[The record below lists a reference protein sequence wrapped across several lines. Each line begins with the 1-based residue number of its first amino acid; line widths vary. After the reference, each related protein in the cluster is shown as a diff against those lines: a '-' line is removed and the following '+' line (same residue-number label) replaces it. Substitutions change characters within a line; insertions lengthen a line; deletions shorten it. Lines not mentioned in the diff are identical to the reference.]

1 VLFEP
6 NVLSKC
12 HQIVKIEM
20 NICKFINKKSTQK
33 ILAIGKLL
41 QLQIAMEVYNKMN
54 VINMIYRIL

>member
-1 VLFEP
+1 
-6 NVLSKC
+6 
-12 HQIVKIEM
+12 M
-20 NICKFINKKSTQK
+20 CKFINKKSTQK